1 MPDPISITALQQVS
15 SEGLRI
21 TLSNGEVIDST
32 VGVAAELRLYRGQEL
47 DAEKRE
53 TLRSASALALLKTK
67 ALELL
72 SRRPFSAKELQNKLV
87 QKGAEAQSAA
97 ACVRW
102 LLERRLLDDE
112 SYAGAVAR
120 HYAARGYGPGRIRQ
134 ELSRRGVPREYWD
147 EALGQR
153 PDNSEKIDK
162 LIAARLHDP
171 EDRDQVRKVTAALFR
186 RGFGWDEIRAALAR
200 FSAEADAE
208 EDP

>member
-153 PDNSEKIDK
+153 PDNSGKIDK

>member
-102 LLERRLLDDE
+102 LLEQRLLDDE